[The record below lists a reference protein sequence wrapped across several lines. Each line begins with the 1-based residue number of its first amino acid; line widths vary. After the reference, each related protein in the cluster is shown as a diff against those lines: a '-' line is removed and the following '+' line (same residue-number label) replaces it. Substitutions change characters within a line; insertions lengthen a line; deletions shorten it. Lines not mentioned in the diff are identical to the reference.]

1 MNAIFFA
8 SKRVF
13 HSAVNLTRRSMQ
25 AVAPG
30 MTAARFDMMYALTR
44 RSWDENKFDAMKK
57 LRQSELWRTLGVSP
71 PVVARMLRSLEA
83 LGWVTRRRPAYG
95 DQRQREVTLTEKG
108 LACIREAYK
117 THFRIAERIVYHA
130 ICWGKHRDAGA
141 RWVNMSRLESY
152 LNSLREH
159 CRDRAQLYLYP
170 WGHPD
175 D

>member
-44 RSWDENKFDAMKK
+44 RSWDENKFDAMKR
-57 LRQSELWRTLGVSP
+57 RQSELWRTLGVSP

-95 DQRQREVTLTEKG
+95 DQRQRDVMLTEKG

-117 THFRIAERIVYHA
+117 LHFRLAERIVDHA
-130 ICWGKHRDAGA
+130 ICAGRHRDAGA
-141 RWVNMSRLESY
+141 RLVHMDTLEGY
-152 LNSLREH
+152 LVSLRKY
-159 CRDRAQLYLYP
+159 CRDKARLYYP

>member
-13 HSAVNLTRRSMQ
+13 HSAVRITRESMR

-30 MTAARFDMMYALTR
+30 MTAARFDLMYALTR
-44 RSWDENKFDAMKK
+44 PGWVHNKVDAGEV
-57 LRQSELWRTLGVSP
+57 RQSELWRTLGVSP

-83 LGWVTRRRPAYG
+83 LGWVRRRRPACG

-108 LACIREAYK
+108 RSCIREAYK
-117 THFRIAERIVYHA
+117 LHFRIAERIVYHA

-141 RWVNMSRLESY
+141 RLTHMCNLESY
-152 LNSLREH
+152 LDSLRRY
-159 CRDRAQLYLYP
+159 CRDRARLYFYP

>member
-13 HSAVNLTRRSMQ
+13 HSAVNLTRESMR

-30 MTAARFDMMYALTR
+30 MTAARLDMMYALTS
-44 RSWDENKFDAMKK
+44 RSWDHNKFRAR
-57 LRQSELWRTLGVSP
+57 LSRQSRLWRTLGVSP
-71 PVVARMLRSLEA
+71 PVVARMLRSLEE

-95 DQRQREVTLTEKG
+95 DQRQREVMLTEKG

-117 THFRIAERIVYHA
+117 LHFRIAERIVYHA
-130 ICWGKHRDAGA
+130 ICRGKHRDPGT
-141 RWVNMSRLESY
+141 RLVNMDRLEGY
-152 LNSLREH
+152 LRCIREY
-159 CRDRAQLYLYP
+159 CRDRARLYYP
-170 WGHPD
+170 WGDPD

>member
-13 HSAVNLTRRSMQ
+13 HSAVNLTRASMR

-30 MTAARFDMMYALTR
+30 LTAARFDMMYALTR
-44 RSWDENKFDAMKK
+44 RSGDRNKFHASVT
-57 LRQSELWRTLGVSP
+57 RQSQLWRTLGVSP
-71 PVVARMLRSLEA
+71 PVVVRMLRSLEA
-83 LGWVTRRRPAYG
+83 LEWVTRRRPAYG
-95 DQRQREVTLTEKG
+95 DQRQREVKLTEKG

-117 THFRIAERIVYHA
+117 LHFRIAERIVYHA
-130 ICWGKHRDAGA
+130 ICRGKHRDAGA
-141 RWVNMSRLESY
+141 RFVNMDRLEGY
-152 LNSLREH
+152 LRGLREH
-159 CRDRAQLYLYP
+159 CRDRARLYYP